1 MAKGDK
7 QDCND
12 AGDESRYGD
21 ELLRAN
27 WNPVLSLLQ
36 FSCDRT
42 LAAARPA
49 PAEVSDEEAAAF
61 LDRVYTHCF

>member
-21 ELLRAN
+21 ELLRAH
-27 WNPVLSLLQ
+27 WNPAISLLQ
-36 FSCDRT
+36 SSCDRT
-42 LAAARPA
+42 PDSIRPA
-49 PAEVSDEEAAAF
+49 RGDVSDEEAAAF
-61 LDRVYTHCF
+61 LDRVYAHCF